1 MSPAFL
7 NDRITQTQLC
17 WEEKGVEQKRDC
29 SCPAVYQRGREAQE
43 SIRTTSSAQSV
54 EAARTVTAGKKKPL
68 PHKRFIS
75 PILMMIPIVQKE
87 EKLPTN
93 HFEPFRHMM
102 DPDEVFFPLFFTR
115 FYGLFFVA

>member
-7 NDRITQTQLC
+7 NDRITQTPLC

-75 PILMMIPIVQKE
+75 PILMMIPIVQKRSF
-87 EKLPTN
+87 KKKKSFPPIISN
-93 HFEPFRHMM
+93 HS
-102 DPDEVFFPLFFTR
+102 
-115 FYGLFFVA
+115 AI